1 MESSKVRIRPLRFAF
16 LVDPRD
22 KSSLQAVF
30 EVNSALWGGCY
41 NFIIPLF
48 KRVPVHYKRPHDHLP
63 PAKEMLRGLVEAY
76 QPDFLVETVAGQA
89 FQAGIDF
96 PQKRLI
102 TMDDLMSRDDR
113 GRCNY
118 GIDLRTV
125 CNDLYRDAFRFVQ
138 RHPPKVVVPVS
149 SDPRYKLFFAA
160 AFGCFPEDG
169 PMKDIEGFY
178 TRALDGK
185 RDEISPASFPD
196 LFKPEVVFPLR
207 ATVHELDT
215 TRNGWSLGSHMFYID
230 PFSAHELIEFWNLR
244 ALGWKIRPV
253 PIPLATDLIDF
264 CNAFL
269 KQEYWPYPPPSN
281 VYNMVQ
287 FQSAPHRQIEE
298 LQAFMRLLT
307 SPGPHA
313 ISITNHYPRIW
324 EEWGRSADHAE
335 PYTLTNATVDADS
348 SVIGRGLHLRAVLP
362 EFAEDDPYAAQT
374 YACANVLGDVEG
386 GSPVIPW
393 KSGVASALTH
403 DFAHEKTWISREG
416 IVTFA
421 GRFTFATHIQVPNAI
436 NIFSAVAKSVGY
448 DLKLSPAGRTCEQI
462 IAAVGSLQMMRL
474 VGTRDLI
481 RLFDQMAHEDVEV
494 EMETEG
500 SGRRRRVA
508 KAFAPR
514 EKVLE
519 AIRRSNGDWEI
530 ARTNHL
536 DALIHRNIL
545 KLGIAL
551 VCDHCSHKSWF
562 SLEEIGQE
570 MACPRCSSKFPFP
583 SAGPAKDAW
592 AYRVSGA
599 FATSNYAQGAY
610 CVASALAFI
619 TERIARTATWL
630 PSFEMKH
637 PDGSSFEADFGLF
650 AKPHVYEHTSTPH
663 LFLGECKSF
672 NPFKPDD
679 FARARKAAKLF
690 PGSILCF
697 CTLNESFSP
706 NEIRELTRLVNAGR
720 KRLDVGKQTN
730 PVLLLTGR
738 ELFGQY
744 RIESPY
750 DIYGDKKEM
759 AERVYMRNDIQETC
773 DFTQQLYLGIESYYT
788 WRERKRQKL
797 IARRAANKKA
807 TV

>member
-22 KSSLQAVF
+22 NARLQTVF
-30 EVNSALWGGCY
+30 EINSVLWGGCY

-48 KRVPVHYKRPHDHLP
+48 KRVPAHYKRPYDHLP
-63 PAKEMLRGLVEAY
+63 SAKAMLKGLVEAY
-76 QPDFLVETVAGQA
+76 QPDFLVETEAGQA
-89 FQAGIDF
+89 SAAGLDF
-96 PQKRLI
+96 PIKRLLTI
-102 TMDDLMSRDDR
+102 DTLMSRDDR
-113 GRCNY
+113 GGCNY

-125 CNDLYRDAFRFVQ
+125 CNVLYKEVFRFVQ
-138 RHPPKVVVPVS
+138 RHPPKVVIPVS
-149 SDPRYKLFFAA
+149 TDPRYKLFFAA
-160 AFGCFPEDG
+160 AFGRFPQDG
-169 PMKDIEGFY
+169 LSKDVEGFY
-178 TRALDGK
+178 LGALDGK
-185 RDEISPASFPD
+185 REELPPASFPD
-196 LFKPEVVFPLR
+196 LFKTDVVFPLR
-207 ATVHELDT
+207 ATVHELET
-215 TRNGWSLGSHMFYID
+215 TRNSWSMGSHMFYID

-244 ALGWKIRPV
+244 ALGWRIRPV

-264 CNAFL
+264 CNAFV

-281 VYNMVQ
+281 AFNMVQ
-287 FQSAPHRQIEE
+287 FQSAPHRPIEE
-298 LQAFMRLLT
+298 LQAFVRQLT

-313 ISITNHYPRIW
+313 ISISNHYPRVW

-335 PYTLTNATVDADS
+335 PQTVSNATAEVDC
-348 SVIGRGLHLRAVLP
+348 SVIGKGLHLRSVLP
-362 EFAEDDPYAAQT
+362 EFAKDDQYAAQT

-393 KSGVASALTH
+393 KSGVASSLTH
-403 DFAHEKTWISREG
+403 NFVHEKTWISREG
-416 IVTFA
+416 VVTFA
-421 GRFTFATHIQVPNAI
+421 GRFSFGTQIQLPNAL
-436 NIFSAVAKSVGY
+436 NIFSAVAKSLGY
-448 DLKLSPAGRTCEQI
+448 ELSLSAAGRTCEQI
-462 IAAVGSLQMMRL
+462 IASVGSLQMMRL
-474 VGTRDLI
+474 VGSRDLI

-494 EMETEG
+494 ELGTEG
-500 SGRRRRVA
+500 SEKRKRVA

-514 EKVLE
+514 DKVLE

-536 DALIHRNIL
+536 DALIHKNIL

-562 SLEEIGQE
+562 SLEDIGQE
-570 MACPRCSSKFPFP
+570 MVCPRCSSKFPFP

-592 AYRVSGA
+592 VYRVSGA
-599 FATSNYAQGAY
+599 FAASNYAQGAY

-650 AKPHVYEHTSTPH
+650 AKPNVYEHTSTPH

-672 NPFKPDD
+672 NPFKPKD
-679 FARARKAAKLF
+679 FSRARTAAKLF
-690 PGSILCF
+690 PGAILCF

-706 NEIRELTRLVNAGR
+706 YEIRELSRLVIAGR
-720 KRLDVGKQTN
+720 KRLDVGKQIN
-730 PVLLLTGR
+730 PVLLLTGK

-788 WRERKRQKL
+788 WRDMKRQKI
-797 IARRAANKKA
+797 IARRAAKKKA
-807 TV
+807 TA